1 MVRRFLDDG
10 DAVTVFGPSPE
21 PCLSA
26 ADLARLDFVSGDV
39 TDGTALDAAVR
50 AARPDVVIGL
60 AAHGGEGRGL
70 LAAASEDEASALAV
84 NVGGFHNLLQA
95 CLRVDVP
102 RVLWASTLSVFADPS
117 LYHGGTVRENSP
129 RRPDTFYGVTKVLAE
144 DLAGFYAYRM
154 GLRATGLRLPL
165 VFGPGLWYEGV
176 AAQIGRLF
184 EAAVRGEALS
194 MEVPDAA
201 VDMMYVK
208 DAASAFLHLARH
220 DGPLDYV
227 YNVKAFA
234 PTFAELADMV
244 RKLTR
249 DFPVDFTEV
258 PAPHKYPTMSGDRLR
273 AIGFHPAFSLREA
286 CADYLAELRVDME

>member
-1 MVRRFLDDG
+1 MVG
-10 DAVTVFGPSPE
+10 AG
-21 PCLSA
+21 
-26 ADLARLDFVSGDV
+26 
-39 TDGTALDAAVR
+39 
-50 AARPDVVIGL
+50 
-60 AAHGGEGRGL
+60 GL
-70 LAAASEDEASALAV
+70 LGLGMLLVSVLQDGVDAGEAMARAEALACR
-84 NVGGFHNLLQA
+84 G
-95 CLRVDVP
+95 RVRDAQ
-102 RVLWASTLSVFADPS
+102 R
-117 LYHGGTVRENSP
+117 LY
-129 RRPDTFYGVTKVLAE
+129 RRLAE

-184 EAAVRGEALS
+184 EAAVSGEALS

-258 PAPHKYPTMSGDRLR
+258 PPPHKYPTMSGDRLR

-286 CADYLAELRVDME
+286 CADYLAELRAFDEVVVCMHLAGLAQNRMTLGFAYRRIDAEAETLIARGEQVVACMRREGERLVPTPIPETLREALRLYDPVMAVP